1 MAKTLTK
8 ELLMTPKFMEG
19 SDNEETLP
27 DSPTTVDSGSRLPSQ
42 ESSVN
47 GKSTKSGSPKHRR
60 EGEYPAGEQSNVAKL
75 LCDNSLEEY
84 CEIMEKEGYD
94 DIEDL
99 MALSVDDANGFNCL
113 IPKAGH
119 RRKLARLLQATSKSK
134 SPAPQ
139 QLPPM
144 VPIRQSASPTN
155 SIDGERLIPRRSR
168 TTSPPKHRDIS
179 PLTVSPPLSRNSPP
193 LSRNASPSSVVI
205 QLDQTQLMNLAGQNG
220 TVLMHNGGN
229 RYIFQPIPQVPAYQ
243 QPTAAMEVLS
253 EKSSTLAIS
262 ADSDTGESLLITGV
276 PEKKPSRHH
285 KRPSSPLEVSDSPNS
300 SLAASQ
306 SAQSGTS
313 SPLSYLNMQEQGRF
327 KVIVVGDA
335 GTGKTSFIHQLVH
348 QKFAPNTKA
357 TIGLDWREKQFKIQ
371 GGYVT
376 IQFWDISGQER
387 FANVTRAYY
396 QGAHGAIVCF
406 DRSNLKSLETVSK
419 WKKDIDSKV
428 FVGGGTDGYVIPCLL
443 LANKCDLHNKGGIS
457 PDDLQAVCRK
467 HRFISSFET
476 SAKLNYNVQPAA
488 EFLMQAMMKNSDA
501 PPPTHNIP
509 ISGGIN
515 YIPHA
520 VGPQSTATTL
530 RPPRKQRKSG
540 GCCQ

>member
-1 MAKTLTK
+1 
-8 ELLMTPKFMEG
+8 MTPKLEDCCE
-19 SDNEETLP
+19 SDDTQPE
-27 DSPTTVDSGSRLPSQ
+27 SPATVESESTRMPSQ
-42 ESSVN
+42 ESSAN
-47 GKSTKSGSPKHRR
+47 GKSVKGGSPKHRR
-60 EGEYPAGEQSNVAKL
+60 EGEFPNELSNVAKL
-75 LCDNSLEEY
+75 LCDNSLDEY
-84 CEIMEKEGYD
+84 CNIMEKEGYD
-94 DIEDL
+94 DVEDL
-99 MALSVDDANGFNCL
+99 LALSVDDASGFNAL
-113 IPKAGH
+113 VPKAGH
-119 RRKLARLLQATSKSK
+119 RRKLARLLQAASKSK
-134 SPAPQ
+134 SPSPQ

-144 VPIRQSASPTN
+144 VPRHSASPTN

-168 TTSPPKHRDIS
+168 TTSPPKQRNS
-179 PLTVSPPLSRNSPP
+179 PSPITVSPP

-205 QLDQTQLMNLAGQNG
+205 QLDQTQLMNLAGQAGG

-229 RYIFQPIPQVPAYQ
+229 RYIFQPIPQMPAYQ
-243 QPTAAMEVLS
+243 QPIAAAEVLS

-262 ADSDTGESLLITGV
+262 AESDAGEALLATGI
-276 PEKKPSRHH
+276 PEKKPARQIR
-285 KRPSSPLEVSDSPNS
+285 RPSSPLEVSDSPNS
-300 SLAASQ
+300 SIAASQ

-406 DRSNLKSLETVSK
+406 DRSNPKSLETVSK

-428 FVGGGTDGYVIPCLL
+428 FVGGGTDGFVIPCLL
-443 LANKCDLHNKGGIS
+443 LANKCDLHNKGSLS

-509 ISGGIN
+509 VSGGIN
-515 YIPHA
+515 YVPHA
-520 VGPQSTATTL
+520 VGPQSTTTTTL
-530 RPPRKQRKSG
+530 RPSRKQRNKG